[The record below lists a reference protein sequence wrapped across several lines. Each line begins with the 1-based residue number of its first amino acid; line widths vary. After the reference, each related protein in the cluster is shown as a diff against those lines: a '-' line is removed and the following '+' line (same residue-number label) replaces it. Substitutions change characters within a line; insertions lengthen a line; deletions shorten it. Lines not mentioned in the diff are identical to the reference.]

1 MSSEADE
8 LGLLTALLYQAFNFQ
23 SQKDQAHGLP
33 GAIQWLRSMS
43 SKIYR
48 YENGVKVVTHIGGEL
63 QTYIA
68 LFDADLEKK
77 YLDYYTATAEEMTQ

>member
-1 MSSEADE
+1 MSS
-8 LGLLTALLYQAFNFQ
+8 N
-23 SQKDQAHGLP
+23 
-33 GAIQWLRSMS
+33 
-43 SKIYR
+43 IYR